1 MNKLPLD
8 LLAIGDCSID
18 LYMKV
23 DAKGV
28 TTDTSTPQPKICFY
42 HGSKVQVDA
51 FRSSIAGNACHVS
64 VGCKLL
70 GLNVATYTEL
80 GDDSNA
86 DLFIKDFKDYGVL
99 TDYCVKNPNSPTNV
113 HAVIVY
119 GDDRTIFTYHEKRNY
134 KLYDW
139 PKPKWIFYSSLAK
152 GFENFQKELV
162 AYLKKNPDI
171 GVAFNPGTLQ
181 INAGLDD
188 LKDILNVTDVLF
200 VNKEEAEMI
209 LSKTFPTLEETHKA
223 LHALGPKLTL
233 ITDGKKGSS
242 AYDGANFIY
251 QGIPGDGSGV
261 VDKTGAGDAYTAGVI
276 SALFYGKSLKTAMT
290 WGMINSAS
298 VVKVIGGVHG
308 LKTLKEIE
316 EAAKTLKSN

>member
-1 MNKLPLD
+1 MLKQTLD

-23 DAKGV
+23 DTHDV
-28 TTDTSTPQPKICFY
+28 TTDGSASEPKICFY

-70 GLNVATYTEL
+70 GLSVATYTEL

-86 DLFIKDFKDYGVL
+86 DLFITDFKKYGID
-99 TDYCVKNPNSPTNV
+99 TSYCIKNPNSPTNV

-119 GDDRTIFTYHEKRNY
+119 GEDRTIFTYHERRKY

-152 GFENFQKELV
+152 GFEHFQGELV
-162 AYLKKNPDI
+162 DYLKKNPDI
-171 GVAFNPGTLQ
+171 AVAFNPGTLQ
-181 INAGLDD
+181 IKSGLSV
-188 LKDILNVTDVLF
+188 LKDILEVTDVLF
-200 VNKEEAEMI
+200 VNKEESE
-209 LSKTFPTLEETHKA
+209 LLLGQEFESYEKTQRA
-223 LHALGPKLTL
+223 LAKLGPKLSV
-233 ITDGKKGSS
+233 ITDGKNGST
-242 AYDGANFIY
+242 AFDGKEFTHV
-251 QGIPGDGSGV
+251 GILGDGSGV
-261 VDKTGAGDAYTAGVI
+261 VDKTGAGDAYTSGVI
-276 SALFYGKSLKTAMT
+276 AGLFHGKSLRTAMT

-308 LKTLKEIE
+308 LKALKEIE
-316 EAAKTLKSN
+316 ELASNIK